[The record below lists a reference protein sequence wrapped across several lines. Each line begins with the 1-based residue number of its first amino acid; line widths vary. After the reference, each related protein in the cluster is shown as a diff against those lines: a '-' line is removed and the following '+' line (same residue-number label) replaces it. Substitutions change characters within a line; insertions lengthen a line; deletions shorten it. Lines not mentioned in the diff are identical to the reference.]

1 MEAAKHGMLHLRFT
15 WLNLSSN
22 AADLQAVS
30 KRIFFFTPTIYIRF
44 LRQAL
49 LETQMLRVTNMSTAV
64 LCVYLDSANDLPQ
77 VRAQSKPDPFV
88 TVSLGKQIQ
97 QTNAVRRTDAPVWE
111 QGYTFLVSNP
121 ENDTLHLKLTD
132 QKTEKDLGTF
142 SYVLRTLLDTP
153 GMEIVAQ
160 PFQLQ
165 KSGPTSKITMSLA
178 LKVLSRVTTSRTES
192 GARTSPNVGVEA
204 PFLAATSVPIESAPS
219 NVMSVALADFP
230 EEAIETLDSGVNLT
244 KEEIGS
250 VNIRKPLLSSSSIN
264 SATFGSTGDVNS
276 GGNQLTHRHRTTSTT
291 STSSQYNLGKIQTT
305 LRYSVQ
311 RQRLTVIIHKIV

>member
-1 MEAAKHGMLHLRFT
+1 
-15 WLNLSSN
+15 
-22 AADLQAVS
+22 
-30 KRIFFFTPTIYIRF
+30 
-44 LRQAL
+44 
-49 LETQMLRVTNMSTAV
+49 MSTAV

-88 TVSLGKQIQ
+88 SVSLGKQHH
-97 QTNAVRRTDAPVWE
+97 QTSAVRRTDAPVWE

-178 LKVLSRVTTSRTES
+178 LKVLSRVTTSTMEP
-192 GARTSPNVGVEA
+192 AVEA
-204 PFLAATSVPIESAPS
+204 PLLAATSVPIESAPS
-219 NVMSVALADFP
+219 NIMSVALADFP
-230 EEAIETLDSGVNLT
+230 QDTIETLDSGVNLAN
-244 KEEIGS
+244 EEIVS
-250 VNIRKPLLSSSSIN
+250 INARKPLLSSSSVT
-264 SATFGSTGDVNS
+264 STTFGSTGDVNS